1 MVRRS
6 ATNQFPGINPHL
18 NSFLQQSGGGWE
30 AFHADHINEIARTLD
45 KHLPDNYYA
54 VAEKSLQLIAYQDDR
69 PPSRSLTIPDVS
81 VYQTQL
87 GKPSETTAFAPLLT
101 LAVEDT
107 FDLEE
112 TPIAAVIYRMTGGKV
127 PGTPITRLE
136 LLSPANKPPHTHY
149 LHYLQKRQETL
160 RGGLKLVEIDYL
172 HTTRPLLKK
181 MPSYFNGEDN
191 TFPYWIIVND
201 PTPDT
206 KVGQTH
212 IFGFGVDDGLPTIRV
227 PLVDSDSV
235 LLDLGQVYQQT
246 FAALKLWQ
254 QLVDYDALP
263 VEFERYSARDQARI
277 LGQLEVIRKVMPINE
292 YNDQTLI

>member
-45 KHLPDNYYA
+45 KNLPDNYYA
-54 VAEKSLQLIAYQDDR
+54 VAEKSLQLIAYHDDFTS
-69 PPSRSLTIPDVS
+69 SRTATIPDIS
-81 VYQTQL
+81 VYRT
-87 GKPSETTAFAPLLT
+87 GIGAVSEAAVLAPLLT
-101 LAVEDT
+101 LAVEET

-112 TPIAAVIYRMTGGKV
+112 TPLAVVIYRMTGGKV

-160 RGGLKLVEIDYL
+160 QGGLKLVEIDYL

-181 MPSYFNGEDN
+181 MPSYLNGDKSA
-191 TFPYWIIVND
+191 FPYWIIVND
-201 PTPDT
+201 PTPNT
-206 KVGQTH
+206 KIGQSH
-212 IFGFGVDDGLPTIRV
+212 IFGFGVDDAIPIIRV
-227 PLVDSDSV
+227 PLAHDDAV

-246 FAALKLWQ
+246 FTALKLWQ
-254 QLVDYDALP
+254 QLVDYDELP
-263 VEFERYSARDQARI
+263 VEFDSYSAHDQ
-277 LGQLEVIRKVMPINE
+277 GVIEQRLAAIRQSIFPH
-292 YNDQTLI
+292 